1 MNAATIPGD
10 LVAWAAFDGPTPPP
24 PPPGSF
30 PISGSIEAVLDPLAT
45 NLPPNH
51 KLFECRVV
59 WRPEIGGAHS
69 SISAYVS
76 AIGKRVRFHVPSDT
90 DFKVRL
96 KLPMPEG
103 TSDEEVKTLELT
115 HLARIKPE
123 QDRDRA
129 GAPAPRLV
137 SAQELAAQALS
148 GTPAP
153 ARR

>member
-1 MNAATIPGD
+1 MP
-10 LVAWAAFDGPTPPP
+10 
-24 PPPGSF
+24 
-30 PISGSIEAVLDPLAT
+30 
-45 NLPPNH
+45 
-51 KLFECRVV
+51 CV

-123 QDRDRA
+123 QERDRA